1 MIKDDLF
8 IVPEDLYHLG
18 TSSDPKLAHIRSR
31 DLVLREINGITMV
44 VANGRGISLATKERL
59 DKSPMTGWVWCL
71 NKHAAIAKGLVLV
84 NDRQGHYCIA
94 PLKNMPLSE
103 FIRRLSQLG
112 LKCQKLFRQEVASWP
127 L

>member
-18 TSSDPKLAHIRSR
+18 TSTESMLTYVRTR
-31 DLVLREINGITMV
+31 DLVLLELNGVTMV
-44 VANGRGISLATKERL
+44 VANGRGISLASKTRL

-71 NKHAAIAKGLVLV
+71 NKHMTIPKGLVLV
-84 NDRQGHYCIA
+84 NDRLGHYCIT
-94 PLKNMPLSE
+94 PIKNMPLRDY
-103 FIRRLSQLG
+103 IRCLAQLD

-127 L
+127 P